1 MTTVGLLYPGE
12 MGALV
17 AAACN
22 ADVIW
27 VSAGRSDATH
37 ARADAL
43 GLTDVGTLAELV
55 ARSDIVLSI
64 CPPAIAEE
72 TAREVAAAGFDG
84 LYVDANAIS
93 PARAKRISTL
103 FERTVDGSIVGRE
116 TIHLYLSGDPG
127 ELAEVAALFDPELL
141 VAIPLDGGIGAASAL
156 KVAFAS
162 WNKIG
167 IALAAQSHALARAW
181 GLEAALAA
189 EGIEP
194 RGVVRAGGRAWRW
207 VAEMEEIGDTFA
219 EVGLPD
225 GIARGAAELYAR
237 WDEHRDAE
245 VPLEQLL
252 DDLRE

>member
-1 MTTVGLLYPGE
+1 MRPSSI
-12 MGALV
+12 
-17 AAACN
+17 AC
-22 ADVIW
+22 
-27 VSAGRSDATH
+27 
-37 ARADAL
+37 
-43 GLTDVGTLAELV
+43 
-55 ARSDIVLSI
+55 
-64 CPPAIAEE
+64 
-72 TAREVAAAGFDG
+72 
-84 LYVDANAIS
+84 
-93 PARAKRISTL
+93 
-103 FERTVDGSIVGRE
+103 
-116 TIHLYLSGDPG
+116 
-127 ELAEVAALFDPELL
+127 
-141 VAIPLDGGIGAASAL
+141 
-156 KVAFAS
+156 AS

-237 WDEHRDAE
+237 WGEHRDAN